1 MNLTEEA
8 RDYAAA
14 GALAE
19 ELPYWG
25 WLPDGRTCLSRS
37 GQLLTFGRLAPA
49 VVDGRTPGQIDRV
62 ADRWQRALSNL
73 DEHTRLYFY
82 LLRRPSRL
90 AAAQEE
96 TGAVVGLSQRRRCA
110 FLAERVSEVC
120 TYVAWCTDPQL
131 KSASAPHNGSGW
143 IAYAHRWLAR
153 QRRPHESVYLQG
165 AIQAAARRFRQSVD
179 ASRALVDELTPIE
192 ILQPVESSRVLS
204 ELINRPGTPWDG
216 ATGSGL
222 NWRLAVSELE
232 AERRYLRLDG
242 EPVILYSL
250 LSPPGEAR
258 ANLLVDLYRLDATLT
273 VSLQWRRWG
282 LDSAR
287 RKIRSA
293 QRHYFSKR
301 YSMMAH
307 VQEKEGTA
315 SAMVDSAA
323 EAESDRLGRALVE
336 LEADGVGYGSIALTI
351 ALHGDLEEIEQLDG
365 DIRRIFH
372 AHDAKVIRE
381 GYGQLPAWFGRLPAQ
396 PRSRQ
401 IRSVFASAGL
411 AACLAPIFGP
421 PVGNP
426 NSGHLGRPS
435 LAVLETRW
443 KTPYHY
449 DLFAGDVGH
458 TLVLGATGSGKS
470 FMLNFLLVSALQYA
484 PRVLI
489 LDLGGSYR
497 WLTSFL
503 GGGYLELSPS
513 EAQDSVVRLRPFSL
527 PATERSY
534 QFLTGWITRLMRIG
548 GGQISGEDSSEIR
561 DRVEDLYVFP
571 PQRRTL
577 GTLVRALPSKMW
589 PALSRWH
596 GEGAWG
602 TYFDNPATGDDLKL
616 TDWQVIDLAGAAEH
630 EDLCEAALFYLLE
643 RMRLALEDPAETAR
657 VKLMVVDEA
666 WRYLRDPAVL
676 TYLAEAAKTWR
687 KKNAALVLAT
697 QSAVDVT
704 GTAGAEALLESMPT
718 KLFLANPDLPDQ
730 AGETFRLND
739 REIELVRE
747 LIPKRELYLRRPDT
761 AGVLRLEVDSESYW
775 LYTSSPRDAEK
786 RAKAV
791 EQHGLERGIELL
803 AGGTL

>member
-131 KSASAPHNGSGW
+131 KSATVSHNGSGW

-192 ILQPVESSRVLS
+192 ILKPVESSRVLS

-216 ATGSGL
+216 ATGSGM

-242 EPVILYSL
+242 EPAILYSL

-258 ANLLVDLYRLDATLT
+258 ANLLADLYRLDATLT
-273 VSLQWRRWG
+273 VSLQWRRWR

-323 EAESDRLGRALVE
+323 EAESGSARACARGAGGRWCRLWFDRAHDCVARGSGGDRAAGR
-336 LEADGVGYGSIALTI
+336 
-351 ALHGDLEEIEQLDG
+351 

-421 PVGNP
+421 PVGD
-426 NSGHLGRPS
+426 SASRHLGRPS

-527 PATERSY
+527 PATE
-534 QFLTGWITRLMRIG
+534 
-548 GGQISGEDSSEIR
+548 
-561 DRVEDLYVFP
+561 
-571 PQRRTL
+571 
-577 GTLVRALPSKMW
+577 
-589 PALSRWH
+589 
-596 GEGAWG
+596 
-602 TYFDNPATGDDLKL
+602 
-616 TDWQVIDLAGAAEH
+616 
-630 EDLCEAALFYLLE
+630 
-643 RMRLALEDPAETAR
+643 
-657 VKLMVVDEA
+657 
-666 WRYLRDPAVL
+666 
-676 TYLAEAAKTWR
+676 
-687 KKNAALVLAT
+687 
-697 QSAVDVT
+697 
-704 GTAGAEALLESMPT
+704 
-718 KLFLANPDLPDQ
+718 
-730 AGETFRLND
+730 
-739 REIELVRE
+739 
-747 LIPKRELYLRRPDT
+747 
-761 AGVLRLEVDSESYW
+761 
-775 LYTSSPRDAEK
+775 
-786 RAKAV
+786 
-791 EQHGLERGIELL
+791 
-803 AGGTL
+803 